1 MKIYLV
7 RHGESQSNEQKLFV
21 GQGDVPLSEHG
32 LAQAKKTAEFLKNIE
47 VDAIY
52 SSDLTRA
59 FETAMQTAKLKNLAI
74 IKDAGLRELN
84 IGKYEFTPYEIMLT
98 KYSDKWNGWLTNFAE
113 AFFEEGESVK
123 EVQDRVVKTITK
135 IAEQNANKTVF
146 IFSHATS
153 IRCFAAYCN
162 GDGLQSVNKISWVSN
177 ASVTEINYENGQF
190 KIIDYGKDDFMGELR
205 QTLPNRG

>member
-1 MKIYLV
+1 
-7 RHGESQSNEQKLFV
+7 
-21 GQGDVPLSEHG
+21 
-32 LAQAKKTAEFLKNIE
+32 
-47 VDAIY
+47 
-52 SSDLTRA
+52 
-59 FETAMQTAKLKNLAI
+59 
-74 IKDAGLRELN
+74 
-84 IGKYEFTPYEIMLT
+84 MLT

-113 AFFEEGESVK
+113 AYFEEGESVK

-135 IAEQNANKTVF
+135 IAEQNADKTVF

-162 GDGLQSVNKISWVSN
+162 GDGLQSVNKISWASN

>member
-7 RHGESQSNEQKLFV
+7 RHGESQSNKQKLFV
-21 GQGDVPLSEHG
+21 GQGDVPLSERG
-32 LAQAKKTAEFLKNIE
+32 LAQAKKTAEFLKHVK

-52 SSDLTRA
+52 SSDLIRA
-59 FETAMQTAKLKNLAI
+59 YDTAMQTAKLKNLPI
-74 IKDAGLRELN
+74 IKDAGLRELS
-84 IGKYEFTPYEIMLT
+84 IGKYEFTPHEIMQT
-98 KYSDKWNGWLTNFAE
+98 KYSDKWNGWLNNFAE
-113 AFFEEGESVK
+113 AYFEEGESVK

-135 IAEQNANKTVF
+135 IAEQNAGKTVF

-162 GDGLQSVNKISWVSN
+162 DGGLQNIDKISWVSN
-177 ASVTEINYENGQF
+177 ASVTELDYENGQF
-190 KIIDYGKDDFMGELR
+190 KIIDYGRDDFMGELR